1 MSLLTAI
8 VPVHKMSG
16 RLEEL
21 KHWVCESLK
30 LNIRII
36 LVHDFGDFDTEKELE
51 DFIKTQDSSDLV
63 FISGQFGG
71 PGLARNA
78 AMHRI
83 TTEYFCF
90 WDSDDIPL
98 VQNFYEMVCAA
109 AENEI
114 EIVVGEFETTIK
126 NSYQYENSANAKF
139 PLIDQV
145 ALDPGL
151 WRMAFQSKRFI
162 EQRFRNLLLAED
174 QLFLV
179 DLDFAEHKLSGFP
192 KVVYRYN
199 IDSLGSLTKQRSNL
213 FHICSSLDVIKSKLK
228 SIPPQQSRE
237 FLLVV
242 WLKQSL
248 TLVKLGSF
256 NLKKV
261 GMSNLGLI
269 LLNSNYQEKVALIK
283 LAINWR
289 EKERR

>member
-51 DFIKTQDSSDLV
+51 DFVNAQDSSNLV

-78 AMHRI
+78 AMHQI

-114 EIVVGEFETTIK
+114 EIVVGEYETTMK

-139 PLIDQV
+139 LLIDQV
-145 ALDPGL
+145 ALNPGL
-151 WRMAFQSKRFI
+151 WRMAFVSKHFS
-162 EQRFRNLLLAED
+162 EYRFRELRLAED

-179 DLDFAEHKLSGFP
+179 EIDFAERRISADP
-192 KVVYRYN
+192 RTVYCYN
-199 IDSLGSLTKQRSNL
+199 SASPGSLTKQRSNL
-213 FHICSSLDVIKSKLK
+213 SDICTLLGVIKFKLASSLSL
-228 SIPPQQSRE
+228 QSRP
-237 FLLVV
+237 FLLVMGV
-242 WLKQSL
+242 KQAL
-248 TLVKLGSF
+248 TLVKLGTIH
-256 NLKKV
+256 LKLV
-261 GMSNLGLI
+261 GLRSLASTLVLSSTIEKRSMLK
-269 LLNSNYQEKVALIK
+269 LLFK
-283 LAINWR
+283 WR
-289 EKERR
+289 R